1 MREEEMTLKVKSDVN
16 QIIEL
21 LYRLKRIAKLK
32 L

>member
-1 MREEEMTLKVKSDVN
+1 MREEEMTLKVKYDVN